1 MANSVIETQ
10 KFLILH
16 ELFMTNEQQVND
28 LSCDRYQGK
37 SLAEL
42 LKEEVRNWDLIKKNP
57 LSIYKLDALANT
69 QMTANG
75 ADAADTWI
83 VPVQFQQFITIM
95 QSAATDPNRVGAT
108 LAASRFNDGPDA
120 FTSFNGSRIRVTR
133 VMATGEISFYFILF
147 YFLKIKYFTRICVC
161 IIFIVNRQSL
171 RERSTD
177 LL

>member
-1 MANSVIETQ
+1 M
-10 KFLILH
+10 
-16 ELFMTNEQQVND
+16 
-28 LSCDRYQGK
+28 
-37 SLAEL
+37 
-42 LKEEVRNWDLIKKNP
+42 RNWDLIKKNP
-57 LSIYKLDALANT
+57 LAIYKLDAAANT

-95 QSAATDPNRVGAT
+95 QSAATDPAKVGAT

-133 VMATGEISFYFILF
+133 VMATGKISFYFILF
-147 YFLKIKYFTRICVC
+147 YFLKKKIFCMYLCVL
-161 IIFIVNRQSL
+161 F
-171 RERSTD
+171 